1 MGIRGHELVPVTF
14 YREFEPQADT
24 DTGINHVSS
33 NISRGARSERVLN
46 KTSEEEK
53 IVSLNLHCGSLS

>member
-14 YREFEPQADT
+14 YREFKPQADT

-46 KTSEEEK
+46 KTSEEE
-53 IVSLNLHCGSLS
+53 IRYFL